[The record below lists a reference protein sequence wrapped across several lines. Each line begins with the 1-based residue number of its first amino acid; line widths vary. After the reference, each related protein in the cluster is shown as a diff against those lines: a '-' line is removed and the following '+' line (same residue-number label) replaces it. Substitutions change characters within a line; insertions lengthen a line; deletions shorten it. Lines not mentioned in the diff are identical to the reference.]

1 MPVAD
6 TAMTATV
13 PRPAAFRAHP
23 SDHRF
28 YNLMSIVCAAV
39 ILTGFASKYL
49 PRFSAGATGL
59 PPIIHFHA
67 AVFTGW
73 LGLFIAQTTLV
84 SRGRIDLHRKLGVA
98 GVVFAALMLIVG
110 VQAALTVA
118 RLGHRGIPG
127 VESPDPAGFLLV
139 NLNAII
145 GFSLLVAAGWVFRR
159 RPQTHKRI
167 MLLAM
172 VSLMPPG
179 IARLPLIGGHLPAV
193 ALTVVVFVI
202 AGPIYD
208 FLTRKRVH
216 RAYIW
221 GGLLILVPAPPVLA
235 VLAATSAWHT
245 IASWLI

>member
-1 MPVAD
+1 MRGRHPHRLCVEVSAPLLRRRDRVSAD
-6 TAMTATV
+6 
-13 PRPAAFRAHP
+13 H
-23 SDHRF
+23 S
-28 YNLMSIVCAAV
+28 
-39 ILTGFASKYL
+39 
-49 PRFSAGATGL
+49 
-59 PPIIHFHA
+59 FHA

-84 SRGRIDLHRKLGVA
+84 SRGRTDLHRKLGVA

-110 VQAALTVA
+110 VQASLTIA

-179 IARLPLIGGHLPAV
+179 IARLPQAISPRS
-193 ALTVVVFVI
+193 
-202 AGPIYD
+202 P
-208 FLTRKRVH
+208 
-216 RAYIW
+216 
-221 GGLLILVPAPPVLA
+221 
-235 VLAATSAWHT
+235 
-245 IASWLI
+245 